1 MTKCAD
7 FCFSMGYSKVCRS
20 HDAFILA
27 TNSKKTRAIEHLDI
41 VAVANDAEMEN
52 NLSFSITSRSS
63 SDVDDNEGASMVP
76 AMFPHAKTKI

>member
-1 MTKCAD
+1 MRRFLLLNGLLK
-7 FCFSMGYSKVCRS
+7 SLSEG

-52 NLSFSITSRSS
+52 NLSFSITSHSS